1 MVAKLLRVTA
11 AALVAGLSLS
21 LPGTAHAVAPG
32 FELTAVALHQETGR
46 DIYLGGIYREE
57 TARNKGDIL
66 AMTGPQFMEYRVIAR
81 RTSMRSL
88 LGGML
93 LQSEVATGESP
104 DSDTTRFA
112 NQVLASVRGSLY
124 AGDSFTIQL
133 DPEGVTSAH
142 LNGHQLAS
150 VPGTDV
156 ARYLMLGWLGERGP
170 STSFRDSLLADSIDP
185 ALEAALEAHRHS
197 RARGNEVAA
206 WLAPPA
212 PEMALTEVT
221 SEHELKV
228 AAIPGQA
235 LASSEQPGPPEPIES
250 ESPHP
255 IPVPGDPVIPEP
267 DPSQKPVQLASLT
280 PVPAIDI
287 KEYSR
292 RVGDFHKQLVAMVY
306 GEIDYPRR
314 AVRRELQGRLELDIT
329 LNTSGELLDITVV
342 QSSGHK
348 ILDEAAVSAAEQALA
363 DDGLATID
371 PMAAAEFRS
380 ETADSQLVVPV
391 PVMFMLTQE

>member
-1 MVAKLLRVTA
+1 MVTNLLRVTA
-11 AALVAGLSLS
+11 AAFVAGLSIS

-57 TARNKGDIL
+57 AARGTGDLL
-66 AMTGPQFMEYRVIAR
+66 AMTGPRFMEYRVVAR

-104 DSDTTRFA
+104 DSDTTRLA

-133 DPEGVTSAH
+133 DPMGVTSAH

-150 VPGTDV
+150 VPSASV
-156 ARYLMLGWLGERGP
+156 ARYLMMGWLGERGP

-185 ALEAALEAHRHS
+185 ALEAALKAHSHS

-212 PEMALTEVT
+212 PEVALKEVT
-221 SEHELKV
+221 SEHGFKAV
-228 AAIPGQA
+228 AIPEQA
-235 LASSEQPGPPEPIES
+235 LARSAEPEPIES

-292 RVGDFHKQLVAMVY
+292 RVADFHKQLVAMVY

-329 LNTSGELLDITVV
+329 LNTGGKLLDITVV

-348 ILDEAAVSAAEQALA
+348 ILDEAAISAAERALA
-363 DDGLATID
+363 DDGLAAID
-371 PMAAAEFRS
+371 PMATAEFRS

-391 PVMFMLTQE
+391 PIMFMLTQ